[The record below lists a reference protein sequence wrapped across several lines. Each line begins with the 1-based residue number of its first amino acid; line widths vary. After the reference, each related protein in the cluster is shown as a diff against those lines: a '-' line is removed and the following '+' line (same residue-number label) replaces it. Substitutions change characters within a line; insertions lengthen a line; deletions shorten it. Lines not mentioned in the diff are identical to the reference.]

1 MNRRPHDGSAPA
13 GRARLLPKIRTV
25 VGRSLVCFLV
35 AAVASGLGLVTAL
48 HVPATAMVESSALEP
63 AASAEPS
70 LSPTTYS
77 RQAFRTTNHV
87 RVDREKV
94 RTAGNPCLQRFANRQ
109 ARSLAAD
116 DPDHLD
122 PKDHQPLG
130 PILKKCEL
138 NLVGENLA
146 LGFKSGR
153 AAVRAGWMK
162 SPSHRANV
170 LERRYRLMALAS
182 RQTES
187 GHWIAVQLF
196 GRKA

>member
-1 MNRRPHDGSAPA
+1 MDTPRDTSALP
-13 GRARLLPKIRTV
+13 GRAPLPTNVWKVI
-25 VGRSLVCFLV
+25 GRSLVCSLV
-35 AAVASGLGLVTAL
+35 ATVVASGLALVTAVS
-48 HVPATAMVESSALEP
+48 VPATATVDSSTLAP
-63 AASAEPS
+63 AAATEPS

-77 RQAFRTTNHV
+77 KQAFRTTNRV
-87 RVDREKV
+87 RVDREKL
-94 RTAGNPCLQRFANRQ
+94 RTRANGCLQRFANRQ

-146 LGFKSGR
+146 LGFENGR
-153 AAVRAGWMK
+153 AAVKAGWMK

-187 GHWIAVQLF
+187 GHWVAVQLF